1 MADTF
6 HHEPPYTIGVI
17 CGSIAASSI
26 NRRLANALVKLA
38 PEDLQCSFIEI
49 DALDLYDHD
58 RDGDYPPEAVQLKQ
72 AIKAADGILIV
83 TPEYNRSIPG
93 ALKNAID
100 WASRPYGENALSH
113 KPVGVIGTSPGAIGT
128 AVAQQHLKSIMS
140 FCNAPIMNE
149 IEAYIQFTDELLD
162 DDDNVANE
170 SSKQF
175 LSDWMRTYDD
185 FVRRVL
191 TVIPK
196 PDGGTAA
203 S

>member
-1 MADTF
+1 
-6 HHEPPYTIGVI
+6 
-17 CGSIAASSI
+17 
-26 NRRLANALVKLA
+26 
-38 PEDLQCSFIEI
+38 
-49 DALDLYDHD
+49 
-58 RDGDYPPEAVQLKQ
+58 
-72 AIKAADGILIV
+72 
-83 TPEYNRSIPG
+83 
-93 ALKNAID
+93 
-100 WASRPYGENALSH
+100 
-113 KPVGVIGTSPGAIGT
+113 
-128 AVAQQHLKSIMS
+128 MS

>member
-1 MADTF
+1 MADTY

-26 NRRLANALVKLA
+26 NRRLANALMKLA
-38 PEDLQCSFIEI
+38 PDSLELSFIEI
-49 DALDLYDHD
+49 DTLGLYDRD
-58 RDGDYPPEAVQLKQ
+58 RDDDYPPEAVALKQ
-72 AIKAADGILIV
+72 AITDADGILIV

-113 KPVGVIGTSPGAIGT
+113 KPVGIIGTSPGAIGT

-149 IEAYIQFTDELLD
+149 IEAYIQFTDDLLD
-162 DDDNVANE
+162 DDDAVADE
-170 SSKQF
+170 SSKEF
-175 LSDWMRTYDD
+175 LSTWMQTYDE

-196 PDGGTAA
+196 PDGSTAA
-203 S
+203 